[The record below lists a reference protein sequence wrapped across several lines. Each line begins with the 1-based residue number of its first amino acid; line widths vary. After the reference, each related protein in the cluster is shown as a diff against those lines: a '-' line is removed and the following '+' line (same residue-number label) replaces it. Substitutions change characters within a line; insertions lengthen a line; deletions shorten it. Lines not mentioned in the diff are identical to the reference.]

1 MDKRKNN
8 GGHSTKGKAGRP
20 SKAEELGLHNIM
32 DSLLPT
38 NDVLKEFAG
47 IISNTEDEKLKFS
60 AIVKWLEWRV
70 GKPKETLDLTQKG
83 KLDINMPTIIF
94 K

>member
-8 GGHSTKGKAGRP
+8 KGTKGNSGGRK

>member
-8 GGHSTKGKAGRP
+8 KGTKGNSGGRK

-83 KLDINMPTIIF
+83 KLDINIPTIIF